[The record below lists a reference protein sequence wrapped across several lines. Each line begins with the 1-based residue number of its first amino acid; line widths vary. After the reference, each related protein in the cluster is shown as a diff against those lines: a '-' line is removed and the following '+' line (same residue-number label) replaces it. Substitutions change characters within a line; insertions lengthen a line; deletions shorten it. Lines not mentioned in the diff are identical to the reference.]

1 MRKIRN
7 LNAALVTVLTL
18 IIISGVMFSTTTFAS
33 SLNGTH
39 HTGTRTS
46 VSEIPKSTLRSARLS
61 AETSVL
67 NKTEAELHNIL
78 VTHTLRQVLTQEG
91 LAPKTF
97 REEVR
102 TEMTS
107 YLTSKGFT
115 QAQISAAL
123 NSRYIRSHRN
133 NI

>member
-1 MRKIRN
+1 MRNIRK
-7 LNAALVTVLTL
+7 LNATLVTVLTL

-39 HTGTRTS
+39 HVGSKTS
-46 VSEIPKSTLRSARLS
+46 FSEIPKSTLRSARLY
-61 AETSVL
+61 AETTVL
-67 NKTEAELHNIL
+67 GKTDAQLHVIL
-78 VTHTLRQVLTQEG
+78 VTHTLRQVLEQEA
-91 LAPKTF
+91 LTPKTF
-97 REEVR
+97 REDVR
-102 TEMTS
+102 TEMSS

-115 QAQISAAL
+115 QSQILAAL